1 MQQPYLE
8 LRTKRELG
16 TILSDSFTFIRIN
29 KTPLWNV
36 LLKTSGV
43 FFVLTVLLS
52 GLYQYAY
59 TASYMTTDPL
69 YFFVVLLL
77 MMLGSVLFYAS
88 VSSGVYAFMQNYI
101 ETKGNIQEE
110 VIIQNARTKIG
121 HLVLL
126 SIMCYMLIVL
136 GFLFFIIPGIYF
148 MVPVFMVF
156 PVFCFLGIGKIDSIR
171 AAFKLVSG
179 YWWVT
184 FGTILVLS
192 IVIGMIS
199 FVFQLPGTVY
209 LGAKTFFSVVEGNEE
224 LSGDFIYLLLATLG
238 SAASNLISIVM
249 VVAFGLIYFDLD
261 EEKNR
266 TGIKAK
272 LEDLG

>member
-29 KTPLWNV
+29 STLLWNI
-36 LLKTSGV
+36 LLKTSAV

-52 GLYQYAY
+52 GLYQYGNIALWV
-59 TASYMTTDPL
+59 TTDPL

-77 MMLGSVLFYAS
+77 MLLGSMLFYAS
-88 VSSGVYAFMQNYI
+88 VSAAIYAFMQNYI
-101 ETKGNIQEE
+101 ETKGNVQEE
-110 VIIQNARTKIG
+110 VVIQNARAKIG

-126 SIMCYMLIVL
+126 SVMCYLLMIL
-136 GFLFFIIPGIYF
+136 GFMFFIIPGIYF
-148 MVPVFMVF
+148 IVPVSMVF

-184 FGTILVLS
+184 FGTLLVLF
-192 IVIGMIS
+192 IVIGIIS

-209 LGAKTFFSVVEGNEE
+209 LGTKTFFSVVGGNEE

>member
-1 MQQPYLE
+1 MHPYLE
-8 LRTKRELG
+8 LRTRRELG

-29 KTPLWNV
+29 ITPLWNI

-52 GLYQYAY
+52 GLYQYAN
-59 TASYMTTDPL
+59 TAFWITTDPL
-69 YFFVVLLL
+69 YFVLVFLL

-88 VSSGVYAFMQNYI
+88 VSAAIYAFMQNYI
-101 ETKGNIQEE
+101 DTKGNVQEE
-110 VIIQNARTKIG
+110 VVIQNARAKIG

-126 SIMCYMLIVL
+126 SVMCYLLIIL
-136 GFLFFIIPGIYF
+136 GFMFFIIPGIYF
-148 MVPVFMVF
+148 MVPVSMVF
-156 PVFCFLGIGKIDSIR
+156 PVFCFLGMGKIDSIR
-171 AAFKLVSG
+171 EAFKLVSG

-184 FGTILVLS
+184 FGTILVLF
-192 IVIGMIS
+192 IVMGIIS

-209 LGAKTFFSVVEGNEE
+209 LGTKTFFSVIEGNEE

>member
-29 KTPLWNV
+29 ISPLWNV

-52 GLYQYAY
+52 GLYQYVY

-121 HLVLL
+121 QLVLL
-126 SIMCYMLIVL
+126 SVMCYMLIVL

-148 MVPVFMVF
+148 MVPVFLVF
-156 PVFCFLGIGKIDSIR
+156 PVFCFLGMGKIDSIR
-171 AAFKLVSG
+171 AAFKLISG

-192 IVIGMIS
+192 IVIGIIS
-199 FVFQLPGTVY
+199 FVFQLPSTVY
-209 LGAKTFFSVVEGNEE
+209 LGTKTFFSAVDGNGEV
-224 LSGDFIYLLLATLG
+224 SGDFIYLLLATIS

>member
-8 LRTKRELG
+8 LRAKRELG

-29 KTPLWNV
+29 ITPLWNV
-36 LLKTSGV
+36 LLKASGV

-52 GLYQYAY
+52 GLYQYVY

-69 YFFVVLLL
+69 YFVVVLFLTI
-77 MMLGSVLFYAS
+77 LGSMLFYAS
-88 VSSGVYAFMQNYI
+88 VSAAIYAFMQNYI
-101 ETKGNIQEE
+101 ETKGDIQEE

-126 SIMCYMLIVL
+126 SVISYMLIAL
-136 GFLFFIIPGIYF
+136 GMVFFIIPGIYF

-156 PVFCFLGIGKIDSIR
+156 PVFCFLGMGKIDSIR
-171 AAFKLVSG
+171 AAFKLISG

-184 FGTILVLS
+184 FGTVLVLF
-192 IVIGMIS
+192 IVIGIIS

-209 LGAKTFFSVVEGNEE
+209 LGTKTFFSAVDGNGEV
-224 LSGDFIYLLLATLG
+224 SGDFIYLLLATIS

>member
-29 KTPLWNV
+29 ITPLWNV

-52 GLYQYAY
+52 GLYQYVY

-126 SIMCYMLIVL
+126 SVMCYMLIVL
-136 GFLFFIIPGIYF
+136 GFLFFVIPGIYF

-156 PVFCFLGIGKIDSIR
+156 PVFCFLGMGKIDSIR
-171 AAFKLVSG
+171 AAFKLISG

-192 IVIGMIS
+192 IVIGIIS
-199 FVFQLPGTVY
+199 FVFQLPSTVY
-209 LGAKTFFSVVEGNEE
+209 LGTKTFFSAVDGNGEV
-224 LSGDFIYLLLATLG
+224 SGDFIYLLLATIS

-272 LEDLG
+272 LEELG